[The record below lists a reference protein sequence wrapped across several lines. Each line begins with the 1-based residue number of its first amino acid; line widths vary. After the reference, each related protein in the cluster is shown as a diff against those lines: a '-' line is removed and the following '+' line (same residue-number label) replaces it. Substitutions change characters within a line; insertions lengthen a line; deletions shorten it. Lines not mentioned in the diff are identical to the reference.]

1 MMAVAADGQ
10 KRKWMMMMMMM
21 MKEEQEEEGRCEEHD
36 VELLEAEGAEEA
48 RQKQQVQ
55 SLR

>member
-10 KRKWMMMMMMM
+10 RRKWMMMMMM
-21 MKEEQEEEGRCEEHD
+21 KEEEEEEARCEEHD